1 MNRGGKKPWL
11 RVGTVITLI
20 DGIKGIAMFC
30 WRCGK
35 AMREKG
41 EFCGNCGASAKT
53 ASVDNPATSTVS
65 ASPQSST
72 SHDAVARHKLW
83 IVLGVCVAAL
93 ALLFTMPVIIHKM
106 QSAVA
111 KSKQEQE
118 KARIAEAKAQY
129 PVVDAIEHNCQQFTD
144 GNNVLT
150 RSADYSTIY
159 YSWVTNGDT
168 MASLAV
174 FSCIAEQGG
183 LGTDLETAPEMMST
197 TLAMAS
203 RNFGY
208 GIIALEKADYSQL
221 SDQMSARCVL
231 DINKSEVLCQIIDGN
246 SSPSE
251 NAPDAVDDYGSGVK
265 DSDNDASALMEAMPG
280 KVGAYTQIH
289 SEVSKQWNSYQ
300 PIEEY
305 TIIYG
310 NGLYTNDITLIVAQ
324 WKNNTDA
331 QQCFNALDIETPGEY
346 YTSGDV
352 KVSGETAGSYVVKTQ
367 DNSSQAIALWRN
379 DTAVFKVTGGIDSVV
394 QFYQDFPL

>member
-1 MNRGGKKPWL
+1 
-11 RVGTVITLI
+11 
-20 DGIKGIAMFC
+20 MFC

-35 AMREKG
+35 AIHERA
-41 EFCGNCGASAKT
+41 EFCGSCGVSVKN
-53 ASVDNPATSTVS
+53 ASVDNSATSTVS
-65 ASPQSST
+65 VST
-72 SHDAVARHKLW
+72 QGNVSHDAAARHKLW

-93 ALLFTMPVIIHKM
+93 ALLLISPMIVHKI
-106 QSAVA
+106 QSVVT

-118 KARIAEAKAQY
+118 MERIAETKAQY
-129 PVVDAIEHNCQQFTD
+129 PVVDAIEHECTQFAD
-144 GNNVLT
+144 GDNVLT

-203 RNFGY
+203 QNFGY
-208 GIIALEKADYSQL
+208 GIIALENADYSQL

-310 NGLYTNDITLIVAQ
+310 NGSYTNDITLIVAQ
-324 WKNNTDA
+324 WKNNADA

-367 DNSSQAIALWRN
+367 DNSSKAVALWRN
-379 DTAVFKVTGGIDSVV
+379 DTVVFEVTGGIDAVV